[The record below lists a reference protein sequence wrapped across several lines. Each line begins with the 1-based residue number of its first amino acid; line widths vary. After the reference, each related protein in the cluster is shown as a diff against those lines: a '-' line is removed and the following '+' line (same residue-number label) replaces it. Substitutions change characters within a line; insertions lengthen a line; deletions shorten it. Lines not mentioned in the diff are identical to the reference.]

1 MRKIERTVAPS
12 DNIRIAVRKEFVP
25 IPLNRDQKQNLKIYG
40 TLNKPETK
48 QTELSQGRKLSPG
61 EQEIR
66 DKKLAKQSDL
76 EEYQKR
82 KEKEAKDLEQALVV
96 APYVIP
102 GIGQAM

>member
-1 MRKIERTVAPS
+1 MRKIEHTVAPS
-12 DNIRIAVRKEFVP
+12 DNTRVAARKEFVP
-25 IPLNRDQKQNLKIYG
+25 IPLNLDQKQNLKIYG

-76 EEYQKR
+76 EEYQKTKR
-82 KEKEAKDLEQALVV
+82 KRS
-96 APYVIP
+96 
-102 GIGQAM
+102 